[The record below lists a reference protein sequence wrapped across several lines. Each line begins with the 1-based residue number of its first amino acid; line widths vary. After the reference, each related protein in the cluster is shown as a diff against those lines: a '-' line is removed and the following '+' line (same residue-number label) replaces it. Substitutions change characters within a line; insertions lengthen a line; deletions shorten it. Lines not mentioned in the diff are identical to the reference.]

1 MLSYQRSGNLPEAR
15 ATYERL
21 RALLGVKL
29 KVMPSAETQAV
40 YAGLSLPARK

>member
-1 MLSYQRSGNLPEAR
+1 MRACQRSGDLAEAR

-21 RALLGVKL
+21 RAILANRL

-40 YAGLSLPARK
+40 YAELGGKPA